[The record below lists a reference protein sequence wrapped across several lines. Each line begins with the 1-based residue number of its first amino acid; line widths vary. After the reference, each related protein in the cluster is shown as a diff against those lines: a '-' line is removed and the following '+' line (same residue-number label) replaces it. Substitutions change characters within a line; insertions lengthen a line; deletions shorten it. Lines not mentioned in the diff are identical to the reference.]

1 MFLRLL
7 EKIKVSRP
15 VCWLRNLASRTVL
28 PGFEGLDLLF
38 VTRFFVRGL
47 SDGALALR
55 ASAISFQVIMA
66 FFPALILIF
75 SLIPYVSV
83 DYQDMLVQYLS
94 QVIPE
99 QIYVMFEGTIQD
111 LVTKKRMGVLSI
123 TFVLMLYYASRS
135 VSSIIS
141 AFNQSI
147 NLLNKTGAIVQFFVS
162 FLIMLGF
169 TVLVIT
175 ALFLTT
181 IGEWVAEKLSSLDLL
196 SDGIQ
201 RFFFFVLNYGIV
213 LLLFMVA
220 ISILYNVGN
229 KDVKSWRIL
238 SAGTTFSSVLMILI
252 SLGFASYINNFTSFD
267 ELYGYLGS
275 AIGAIIIFCLWLY
288 FNSMVLLIG
297 FELNTSISRARAH
310 HQEVSESFIEEGL
323 QV

>member
-1 MFLRLL
+1 
-7 EKIKVSRP
+7 

-38 VTRFFVRGL
+38 VTRFFARGL
-47 SDGALALR
+47 SNGALALR

-66 FFPALILIF
+66 FFPTIILLF
-75 SLIPYVSV
+75 SLIPYVSA
-83 DYQDMLVQYLS
+83 DYQYMLVEYLS

-99 QIYVMFEGTIQD
+99 QIYGMFEGTIQD
-111 LVTKKRMGVLSI
+111 LVTNKRMGVLSI

-135 VSSIIS
+135 VSSILS
-141 AFNQSI
+141 AFNQSV

-181 IGEWVAEKLSSLDLL
+181 IGEWVAEKLSNLDLL

-201 RFFFFVLNYGIV
+201 RFFFFTLNYGIV

-229 KDVKSWRIL
+229 KDDKGWRIV

-297 FELNTSISRARAH
+297 FELNASISRARAH
-310 HQEVSESFIEEGL
+310 HEEVSESFIEEGV